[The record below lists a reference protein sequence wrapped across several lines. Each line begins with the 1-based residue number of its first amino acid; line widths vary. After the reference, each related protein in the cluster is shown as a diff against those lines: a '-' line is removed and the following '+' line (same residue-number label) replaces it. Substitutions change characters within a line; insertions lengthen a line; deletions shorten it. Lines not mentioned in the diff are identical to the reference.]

1 MAAVQDNNLED
12 YFASIT
18 ALRNSLM
25 SLENDSV
32 MDSDK
37 NQRKQNLYMNF
48 NQNSNSL
55 VNSLGL
61 AMSPMTNSYYS
72 ANDTIESVVGE

>member
-1 MAAVQDNNLED
+1 MYLQGLG
-12 YFASIT
+12 
-18 ALRNSLM
+18 RNPLM
-25 SLENDSV
+25 SLDNDGV
-32 MDSDK
+32 MESEK

-61 AMSPMTNSYYS
+61 AMSPMTNSFYS